1 MDSMNEDEDIFDKIM
16 GIRLFK
22 PVFPAYKKYK
32 EVLLYLFFGGL
43 TFFLAIAVFI
53 FLNRGAGVDPLTANN
68 ISWICGVTFSFF
80 TTRKWVFKH
89 ETSGISCFV
98 LQMAEFYLA
107 RTGTLLLQEI
117 LIFVFV
123 RILSFNSVLVKVC
136 TEIINIILN
145 YIVSKWIIF
154 TK

>member
-1 MDSMNEDEDIFDKIM
+1 MNEDEDIFDKIM

-22 PVFPAYKKYK
+22 PVFQVYKKYK

-53 FLNRGAGVDPLTANN
+53 FLNPGAGVDPLTANI

-89 ETSGISCFV
+89 ETSGISRFV

-107 RTGTLLLQEI
+107 RTGTLLLQEV
-117 LIFVFV
+117 LIFIFV
-123 RILSFNSVLVKVC
+123 WILSVNSVLVKVC
-136 TEIINIILN
+136 TEIINIVLN